1 MSVRISV
8 FQFFSFSVFQFFCFS
23 VFQLY
28 ITLICAV
35 PGGNSAPVKVDIR
48 ELAYIEKQKN

>member
-1 MSVRISV
+1 MYRYIYININK
-8 FQFFSFSVFQFFCFS
+8 FYR
-23 VFQLY
+23 Y